1 MRTQREIN
9 KAIDSFENE
18 VKVQLS
24 LGITPNEAVR
34 NAYAKYPVMDMMK
47 ATLQAELVNTFMA
60 GYGDNVPYSAKSIS
74 QAMSESWA
82 SDDLTL
88 SKTFI

>member
-1 MRTQREIN
+1 
-9 KAIDSFENE
+9 
-18 VKVQLS
+18 
-24 LGITPNEAVR
+24 
-34 NAYAKYPVMDMMK
+34 MK

-60 GYGDNVPYSAKSIS
+60 GYGDDVPYSAKSIS

-88 SKTFI
+88 SKRLYRRSSTIRNEVADTIKQALKTNKTVKA